1 MGGDSIGSV
10 RPGVSVDV
18 MHEPVGV
25 VGLITPWNFPMAI
38 PAWKIAPALAYG
50 NTVLYKPS
58 ELVPACAWALSEIIH
73 TAGVPAGVF
82 NLLMGGGDTGR
93 LVVDAVDAVSFTGSV
108 ATGTAVA
115 AQAVRR
121 MIPAQCELGGKN
133 PLVVLADA
141 DLTVAVD
148 CAVQGGFMQ
157 TGQRCTASSR
167 LIVDEAIVEPF
178 TAALKDR
185 LSRLTVDDGTSPTT
199 DIGPVADARQFDK
212 DLDYIR
218 VGKDEGARLAFGGEA
233 LRRNQQGLLSLARAV
248 RRHHQF
254 HADQPGGN
262 LRSSCGGHPRPWLRR
277 GAGDRQRHYI
287 RIVVQH
293 CDDLAEIRPAL
304 QVEHPQRRRDGQSSD
319 SGHRLSCAAER
330 HALLGLWSARNG
342 PPRDAVLHQGPH
354 RLHICGL
361 KDTRAAMKAPFTTRP
376 EITGTFGVVTSTHW
390 IASAVGMAMLER
402 GGNAFDAAVATGFAL
417 QIVEPHLNGPGGEV
431 PIILWKNGEPG
442 PRVIC
447 GQGTA
452 PAAATIAHY
461 DALGLKLVP
470 GTGLLAAVVPG
481 AFDAW
486 MLMLRDYGTMSLADV
501 LAPTIAYARNGYPIV
516 ERAVQ
521 AIYTVEDFFR
531 TEWPTSAAVWLP
543 GNRRPKPG
551 TLHKVPEIADTYE
564 RLCREAKT
572 AGADRVAQIEA
583 ARAAFYEGFV
593 AEAIDAFVDRSEL
606 MDTSGRRHKGLL
618 TGADMAAW
626 RATYEEPVGY
636 DYGGV
641 RLFKTGPW
649 GQGPVLL
656 QALALLK
663 GFDLSVMDPLGD
675 AYVHTVAECM
685 KLAMADREAF
695 YGDPAFTDIPLTT
708 LLSDD
713 YNDARRKLVGA
724 TASNELRPG
733 DLPDAKRRLQAM
745 LERAGSETPVGAGS
759 GEPTFID
766 LPEVEGDT
774 VHLDVIDRWGNVV
787 SATPSGGWLQSSPVV
802 PELGFPITTRGADVL
817 ARRGSAVLSGTGTPA
832 SHNAHTDDG
841 RPRR

>member
-1 MGGDSIGSV
+1 
-10 RPGVSVDV
+10 
-18 MHEPVGV
+18 
-25 VGLITPWNFPMAI
+25 
-38 PAWKIAPALAYG
+38 
-50 NTVLYKPS
+50 
-58 ELVPACAWALSEIIH
+58 
-73 TAGVPAGVF
+73 
-82 NLLMGGGDTGR
+82 
-93 LVVDAVDAVSFTGSV
+93 
-108 ATGTAVA
+108 
-115 AQAVRR
+115 
-121 MIPAQCELGGKN
+121 
-133 PLVVLADA
+133 
-141 DLTVAVD
+141 
-148 CAVQGGFMQ
+148 
-157 TGQRCTASSR
+157 
-167 LIVDEAIVEPF
+167 
-178 TAALKDR
+178 
-185 LSRLTVDDGTSPTT
+185 
-199 DIGPVADARQFDK
+199 
-212 DLDYIR
+212 
-218 VGKDEGARLAFGGEA
+218 
-233 LRRNQQGLLSLARAV
+233 
-248 RRHHQF
+248 
-254 HADQPGGN
+254 
-262 LRSSCGGHPRPWLRR
+262 
-277 GAGDRQRHYI
+277 
-287 RIVVQH
+287 
-293 CDDLAEIRPAL
+293 
-304 QVEHPQRRRDGQSSD
+304 
-319 SGHRLSCAAER
+319 
-330 HALLGLWSARNG
+330 
-342 PPRDAVLHQGPH
+342 
-354 RLHICGL
+354 
-361 KDTRAAMKAPFTTRP
+361 MKAPFTTRP

-390 IASAVGMAMLER
+390 IASAVGMAMLEC

-431 PIILWKNGEPG
+431 PIILWRNGEPA

-486 MLMLRDYGTMSLADV
+486 MLMLRDYGTMSLEDV

-551 TLHKVPEIADTYE
+551 SLHTVPAIADTYE
-564 RLCREAKT
+564 RLCREAKA
-572 AGADRVAQIEA
+572 AGADRVVQIEA
-583 ARAAFYEGFV
+583 ARAAFYTGFV
-593 AEAIDAFVDRSEL
+593 ADAIDSFVRRSEL
-606 MDTSGRRHKGLL
+606 MDTSGRKHRGLL

-663 GFDLSVMDPLGD
+663 GFDLAAMDPLGD

-695 YGDPAFTDIPLTT
+695 YGDPVFTDVPLAT

-724 TASNELRPG
+724 TASNELAPG
-733 DLPDAKRRLQAM
+733 DLPDAARRLRAM

-802 PELGFPITTRGADVL
+802 PDLGFPINTRAQMFWLADGLPSSLAPGRRPRTTLTPTMVGRDGEPWLALGTPGGDQQDQWILTVFLRHMHHGMNLQAAIDAPQFHARHGPASFYPRSRGASQL
-817 ARRGSAVLSGTGTPA
+817 MIERRFPAVTIEALKGRGHNVALEGDWSLGRVCAAERSGGLLRAAATPRFMQGYA
-832 SHNAHTDDG
+832 VG
-841 RPRR
+841 R